1 MCRDNYNLSEIKEVI
16 VKRKIIE
23 GLEDKVKERLYI
35 IKKQEARNEKGKM
48 EKI

>member
-1 MCRDNYNLSEIKEVI
+1 MCRDNYNLSEIKELI

-35 IKKQEARNEKGKM
+35 IKKQERKEGKNF
-48 EKI
+48 